1 MYSARAYGWMSQLF
15 QGSAQTHIT
24 LTHMHTHTQI
34 LTHTLSLKEEIKD
47 DESKWNK
54 KKKEDEKSRTAAESW
69 RKMGHEMR

>member
-1 MYSARAYGWMSQLF
+1 
-15 QGSAQTHIT
+15 
-24 LTHMHTHTQI
+24 MHTHTQI